1 MRVVEIFK
9 SIDGEGK
16 RTGQIVTF
24 IRLAGCNLRCCY
36 CDTTYAFDL
45 NKATEM
51 SVEEIIDAVYK
62 LNCSK
67 ITLTGGEPLIHKD
80 VIQLLKRL
88 GELNYQINIETNG
101 SIDLR
106 PFIQLRGRYN
116 IDMFFTVDY
125 KSIYSGE
132 NASMNANSFIYLD
145 PNKDIVKCVIADKKD
160 FDNALTYLNSY
171 NLDCGAKKFNIWF
184 SPVFG
189 KVDPADI
196 VEWIK
201 ATGREDLTIQIQLH
215 KIIWDPNKRGV

>member
-36 CDTTYAFDL
+36 CDTKYAFDVS
-45 NKATEM
+45 KAQEM
-51 SVEEIIDAVYK
+51 SIDEIIKQVSS
-62 LNCSK
+62 LNCPK

-80 VIQLLKRL
+80 IMELLRQLC
-88 GELNYQINIETNG
+88 ELNYQVNIETNG

-106 PFIQLRGRYN
+106 PFIQFRNRYN
-116 IDMFFTVDY
+116 YDIFFTVDY
-125 KSIYSGE
+125 KSLYSEE
-132 NASMNANSFIYLD
+132 NDKMNENSFIYLD
-145 PNKDIVKCVIADKKD
+145 PDKDIVKCVIADKYD
-160 FDNALTYLNSY
+160 FDNALEYLEGF
-171 NLDCGAKKFNIWF
+171 NLDCGRKKFNIWF

-196 VEWIK
+196 VEWMK
-201 ATGREDLTIQIQLH
+201 ETGRNDLTIQVQLH